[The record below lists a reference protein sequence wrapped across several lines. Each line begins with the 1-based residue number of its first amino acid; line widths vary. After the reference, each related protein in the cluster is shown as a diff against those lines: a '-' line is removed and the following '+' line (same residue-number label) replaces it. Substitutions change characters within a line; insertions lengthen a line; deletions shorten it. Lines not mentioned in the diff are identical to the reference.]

1 MIPALA
7 RLRRPELSV
16 ETIVLLGSVYLAS
29 VANLTFWRAALS
41 GRAVTDPATLRYVA
55 ATFVLFVAVHF
66 FVLGLIATRHSVRP
80 LLALLIVVSAAAGY
94 YMQRYGVV
102 FDSSM
107 VRNVVRTD
115 YREARD
121 LITLDFLGWLLLG
134 ALIAASLWAVRP
146 RRRSLL
152 RALLVRAGAL
162 AAALVIGTLALL
174 AGFQDLSS
182 QMRNDRKLRFTITP
196 GNIAWSLGAVIAAD
210 LRVAATAPDPLEP
223 VRRRAG
229 AAAARRPTLLV
240 LAIGETARAAN
251 FSLNGYARLTNP
263 ELAKLDLV
271 NFPQARA
278 CGTSTEVSVPCMLS
292 PFGRADYD
300 ESRIRRHES
309 LPQLL
314 SRAGLRVF
322 WFDNQSGCKGACR
335 GLEFRDLRGAK
346 VPGICAGGYCHD
358 EILLE
363 ELKRVVREATG
374 DTVVLLHMMGN
385 HGPAYFRRYPPELK
399 RFVPA
404 CERLELRD
412 CSREEIV
419 NAYDNAILYTDR
431 VLASTIRFLAT
442 QGARFD
448 AALFYA
454 SDHGESLGEN
464 GLYLHGLPY
473 LLAPREQLEVPMFWW
488 LPPEAARGLNVDVE
502 CLRRKATGPA
512 SHDNLYHSVLGLLSV
527 ETAHYR
533 SERDLFQGCRNP
545 SR

>member
-29 VANLTFWRAALS
+29 VANLTFWRAALA
-41 GRAVTDPATLRYVA
+41 GRALADPATLRYVA

-80 LLALLIVVSAAAGY
+80 LLALLIVVCAIAGY

-107 VRNVVRTD
+107 VRNVLRTD

-121 LITLDFLGWLLLG
+121 LITLDLLAWLLLG
-134 ALIAASLWAVRP
+134 TLVAASLWAVRP
-146 RRRSLL
+146 KRRPLL
-152 RALLVRAGAL
+152 RAALVRAAAL
-162 AAALVIGTLALL
+162 AAALAVGALALL

-210 LRVAATAPDPLEP
+210 IHVAATPPDPLEP
-223 VRRRAG
+223 VRRAPG
-229 AAAARRPTLLV
+229 AAARRPTLLV

-263 ELAKLDLV
+263 ELAQLDLV

-314 SRAGLRVF
+314 ARAGLRVL
-322 WFDNQSGCKGACR
+322 WFDNQSGCKGACE

-346 VPGICAGGYCHD
+346 VQGICAGGYCHD

-363 ELKRVVREATG
+363 ELKRTVQGATG

-404 CERLELRD
+404 CERIELRD

-442 QGARFD
+442 QAARFD
-448 AALFYA
+448 TALFYA

-502 CLRRKATGPA
+502 CLRRKAGARA
-512 SHDNLYHSVLGLLSV
+512 SHDNLYHSVLGLLAV
-527 ETAHYR
+527 ETARYR
-533 SERDLFQGCRNP
+533 PERDLFHGCQNRN
-545 SR
+545 R

>member
-29 VANLTFWRAALS
+29 VANLTFWRAALA
-41 GRAVTDPATLRYVA
+41 GRALADPVTLRYVA

-80 LLALLIVVSAAAGY
+80 LLALLIVVCAVAGY

-107 VRNVVRTD
+107 VRNVLRTD

-121 LITLDFLGWLLLG
+121 LITLDLLGWLLAGTLV
-134 ALIAASLWAVRP
+134 AASLWAVRP
-146 RRRSLL
+146 RRQPLL
-152 RALLVRAGAL
+152 RAALVRAGAL
-162 AAALVIGTLALL
+162 AAALAVGALALL

-210 LRVAATAPDPLEP
+210 IHVAATPPDPLEP
-223 VRRRAG
+223 VRRAPG
-229 AAAARRPTLLV
+229 AAARRPTLLV

-263 ELAKLDLV
+263 ELAELDLV

-314 SRAGLRVF
+314 ARAGLRVL
-322 WFDNQSGCKGACR
+322 WFDNQSGCKGACE

-346 VPGICAGGYCHD
+346 VAGICAGGYCHD

-363 ELKRVVREATG
+363 ELKRAVQEATG
-374 DTVVLLHMMGN
+374 DMVVVMHMMGN

-404 CERLELRD
+404 CERIELRD

-442 QGARFD
+442 QGSRFD

-502 CLRRKATGPA
+502 CLRRKAGARA
-512 SHDNLYHSVLGLLSV
+512 SHDNLYHSVLGLLAV
-527 ETAHYR
+527 ETARYR
-533 SERDLFQGCRNP
+533 PERDLFHGCQNRN
-545 SR
+545 R

>member
-1 MIPALA
+1 MIPAMA

-16 ETIVLLGSVYLAS
+16 ETIVLLGSVFLAS
-29 VANLTFWRAALS
+29 VANLTFWRAALA
-41 GRAVTDPATLRYVA
+41 GRSLADPATLRYVA

-66 FVLGLIATRHSVRP
+66 FILGLIATRHTVRP
-80 LLALLIVVSAAAGY
+80 LLALLIAVCAVAGY

-107 VRNVVRTD
+107 VRNVLRTD

-121 LITLDFLGWLLLG
+121 LITLDLAGWLLAG
-134 ALIAASLWAVRP
+134 ALVAASLWAVRP
-146 RRRSLL
+146 KRQPLL
-152 RALLVRAGAL
+152 RAALVRAGAL
-162 AAALVIGTLALL
+162 ATALAVGAVALL
-174 AGFQDLSS
+174 TGFQDLSS

-210 LRVAATAPDPLEP
+210 IHVAATPRDPLEP
-223 VRRRAG
+223 VRRAPG
-229 AAAARRPTLLV
+229 AAARRPTLLV

-263 ELAKLDLV
+263 ELAQLDLV

-314 SRAGLRVF
+314 ARAGLRVL
-322 WFDNQSGCKGACR
+322 WFDNQSGCKGACE

-346 VPGICAGGYCHD
+346 VAGICAAGYCHD

-363 ELKRVVREATG
+363 ELKRAVQEATG
-374 DTVVLLHMMGN
+374 DTVVVLHMMGN

-404 CERLELRD
+404 CERIELRD

-419 NAYDNAILYTDR
+419 NAYDNAILYTDL

-442 QGARFD
+442 QGTRFD

-488 LPPEAARGLNVDVE
+488 LPPEAARHLDVDVE
-502 CLRRKATGPA
+502 CLRRKAGAKA
-512 SHDNLYHSVLGLLSV
+512 SHDNLYHSVLGLLAV
-527 ETAHYR
+527 ETARYR
-533 SERDLFQGCRNP
+533 PERDLFHGCRN
-545 SR
+545 RNR